1 MKANETLN
9 KFGKFLVENL
19 RDSGI
24 NFLEGLLS
32 SHWKSKESIILQTDL
47 QSFTDKQKNIVRQVV
62 VRVIDRAIHD
72 FLFAVSEQVDFD
84 NDIQIKVDKKN
95 IVDISDGLAGEIYG
109 EDGWFTKFSK
119 YEK

>member
-24 NFLEGLLS
+24 NFSEGLLIN
-32 SHWKSKESIILQTDL
+32 HWKAQELISLQNDL
-47 QSFTDKQKNIVRQVV
+47 QSFSDNQKDIVRRVV
-62 VRVIDRAIHD
+62 VRTIDRAIHD
-72 FLFAVSEQVDFD
+72 FLFAIAEQADFD
-84 NDIQIKVDKKN
+84 NEIQIMVDNKN
-95 IVDISDGLAGEIYG
+95 IADISDGLAGELYS